1 MHFFFLLLFRC
12 FYNFDIILREKSMYK
27 VKIIKAPKIIYN
39 SPDIILCAFQKW
51 HYTMSKTLLY
61 KVKIQ
66 KHLKLYL
73 IYNSPAEG
81 FAH

>member
-27 VKIIKAPKIIYN
+27 VKIIKHLKLYLIYN

-66 KHLKLYL
+66 KHIKIISY
-73 IYNSPAEG
+73 I
-81 FAH
+81 